1 MFFRIFQHL
10 LPNAKAWRLTIDKQ
24 LREFFEGLSGL
35 GTDIK
40 AFYDDVFDDRD
51 PQQTNQLD
59 LWENQWA
66 LPDVGLTTQE
76 RRDRL
81 EAAWSALGGQDPRY
95 IEDTLRDAGFDV
107 YVHEWWVPGTE
118 AAIGVS
124 AAATPRNPLVYL
136 RESLTSITYLNECGE
151 LLAECGEL
159 LAECGETNN
168 PIGYALVNAI
178 DLTNPIPSD
187 TSTWPYFLYIGGQV
201 FGDIA
206 QVDPKRRE
214 EFETL
219 CLKICPTQ
227 QWLGLIVEY
236 T

>member
-24 LREFFEGLSGL
+24 LREFFDGLSGL

-40 AFYDDVFDDRD
+40 AFYDRIFDDRD
-51 PQQTNQLD
+51 PQLTDQLD

-95 IEDTLRDAGFDV
+95 LEDTLRDAGFDV

-118 AAIGVS
+118 AAIGIS
-124 AAATPRNPLVYL
+124 AAATPRNPLVVL
-136 RESLTSITYLNECGE
+136 RQSLTSITYLNECGE
-151 LLAECGEL
+151 PLAECGEA
-159 LAECGETNN
+159 LAECGETND

-178 DLTNPIPSD
+178 DLTNSVPLD
-187 TSTWPYFLYIGGQV
+187 TATWPYFLYIGGQT
-201 FGDIA
+201 FGDVA
-206 QVDPKRRE
+206 QVDPKRRD

-219 CLKICPTQ
+219 CLKICPAQ

>member
-35 GTDIK
+35 GSDVKT
-40 AFYDDVFDDRD
+40 FYDGIFDDRD
-51 PQQTNQLD
+51 PQLTNQLD
-59 LWENQWA
+59 LWDNQWA

-81 EAAWSALGGQDPRY
+81 EAVWSALGGQDPRY

-118 AAIGVS
+118 AVIGIS
-124 AAATPRNPLVYL
+124 AAATPRNPLVVL
-136 RESLTSITYLNECGE
+136 RQSLTSITYLNECGE
-151 LLAECGEL
+151 LLAECGEA
-159 LAECGETNN
+159 LAECGETND

-178 DLTNPIPSD
+178 DLTNSVPVDSA
-187 TSTWPYFLYIGGQV
+187 TWPYFLYIGGIA
-201 FGDIA
+201 FGDVA
-206 QVDPKRRE
+206 TVDPKRRE